1 HLEERFNQKIADV
14 EKELKRLDGR
24 LARYHKIEGALL
36 ALEKTPEN
44 TLPALQLLDEMD
56 LPRDVS
62 LSDVSQLI
70 RQYDIEK
77 GALQEFF
84 NDTLREYTNYRE
96 LQDVVRVREQAH
108 KHALEEK
115 RL

>member
-1 HLEERFNQKIADV
+1 M
-14 EKELKRLDGR
+14 
-24 LARYHKIEGALL
+24 
-36 ALEKTPEN
+36 
-44 TLPALQLLDEMD
+44 PALQLLDEMD

-96 LQDVVRVREQAH
+96 LQDVVRVREQTTKAMSD
-108 KHALEEK
+108 EK
-115 RL
+115 ML

>member
-1 HLEERFNQKIADV
+1 M
-14 EKELKRLDGR
+14 
-24 LARYHKIEGALL
+24 
-36 ALEKTPEN
+36 
-44 TLPALQLLDEMD
+44 PAMQLLDEMD
-56 LPRDVS
+56 LPRDIG

-70 RQYDIEK
+70 QQYDIEK

-84 NDTLREYTNYRE
+84 NDTLKEYTNYRE

-108 KHALEEK
+108 KHVPEEK

>member
-1 HLEERFNQKIADV
+1 M
-14 EKELKRLDGR
+14 
-24 LARYHKIEGALL
+24 
-36 ALEKTPEN
+36 
-44 TLPALQLLDEMD
+44 PALQLLDEMD

-70 RQYDIEK
+70 RQYAIEK

-84 NDTLREYTNYRE
+84 DDTLREYTNYRE